1 MSSSDRRAAPFW
13 SIVFAVFFGN
23 FMATLSTTTIN
34 VALPVFM
41 DDFDASLNRVQ
52 WMMSGFMLAT
62 GVIAPIIGFLGD
74 RLSYKR
80 LYVLALAGFT
90 LASVLCILAWNMESL
105 IIFRIVQGLF
115 SGMIMPTTMT
125 IIYQVIPKEKQALGI
140 GFWSVSAML
149 APAFGPTI
157 GGWLAEYFGWKALF
171 LMNVPIGLM
180 AIFAAQRFIPSYR
193 LGKGVS
199 LDSIGFVAVIIGT
212 SSLLGA
218 FSQSHSWGWTSW
230 KTISLLAIGVGVIF
244 YFVVRTLKV
253 NAPLLNLRLFNI
265 RRFTYSLILNC
276 AITISLYAGTFLV
289 PIYMQKIQ
297 GANTLHTGL
306 VMLPGTLAMA
316 LVSSLVG
323 KAYNKVGPFRLIL
336 SGVVLMGVSTWA
348 LSRLT
353 LTSGTLFITTWIA
366 IRYVGIAM
374 SHMPVTN
381 AGMSSVPSELTGQ
394 ASAVTNWIRQGTSAL
409 SVSIF
414 SAILSSRTLSYGN
427 DGETAVRALS
437 SSIQDVFMLGTVLV
451 VIAIP
456 LTFLL
461 RQKKSGKE
469 ERLAQPAVKS

>member
-1 MSSSDRRAAPFW
+1 LSGSDRQAAPFW
-13 SIVFAVFFGN
+13 SIIFAVFFGN

-41 DDFDASLNRVQ
+41 DDFEASLNTVQ
-52 WMMSGFMLAT
+52 WMMSGFMQAT

-80 LYVLALAGFT
+80 LYVFSLTGFT
-90 LASVLCILAWNMESL
+90 LASVLCISAWNVESL
-105 IIFRIVQGLF
+105 IMFRIVQGLF

-125 IIYQVIPKEKQALGI
+125 IIYQVIAKEKQALGI

-180 AIFAAQRFIPSYR
+180 AIFAAQRYIPLYR

-199 LDSIGFVAVIIGT
+199 LDSIGFVTVIIGT

-230 KTISLLAIGVGVIF
+230 KTICLLAIGVGVIF

-323 KAYNKVGPFRLIL
+323 KLYNKIGPFRLIL

-437 SSIQDVFMLGTVLV
+437 LSIQDVFMLGTVLV

-461 RQKKSGKE
+461 RQKKSEKD
-469 ERLAQPAVKS
+469 ERLAQPAVK